1 MRSAMKTPAGDDPRP
16 VDFESTLEALED
28 TVKQLESGQ
37 LRLEESIALFQR
49 GAQLARRCEEQ
60 LQQARQTVEIL
71 LAEADAPVP
80 FLSEEDQ

>member
-1 MRSAMKTPAGDDPRP
+1 MKTPAGGDDPNP

-37 LRLEESIALFQR
+37 LRLEESIVLFQR

-71 LAEADAPVP
+71 LAEAEAPVP
-80 FLSEEDQ
+80 FLSEEDHQ